1 MQLHTSGEDYLEAI
15 LILEKTT
22 GKVRSIDL
30 AEHLGVT
37 KPSVSR
43 AVSLLKQGGFLVS
56 ESLFLELTEKGRD
69 TAKKVYEKHCF
80 FKEKLM
86 EAGVDEKTAEKEACL
101 LEHAVSED
109 SFGKLKAN
117 SLWENEN
124 KTRGRPSDNLK
135 KE

>member
-56 ESLFLELTEKGRD
+56 ESSFLELT
-69 TAKKVYEKHCF
+69 
-80 FKEKLM
+80 
-86 EAGVDEKTAEKEACL
+86 
-101 LEHAVSED
+101 
-109 SFGKLKAN
+109 
-117 SLWENEN
+117 
-124 KTRGRPSDNLK
+124 
-135 KE
+135 

>member
-56 ESLFLELTEKGRD
+56 ESSFLELTEKGRD

-86 EAGVDEKTAEKEACL
+86 EAEWTKKPQKRRPAFWNMPSVRTVSANLRLILYGKMKTKHVDDL
-101 LEHAVSED
+101 
-109 SFGKLKAN
+109 
-117 SLWENEN
+117 
-124 KTRGRPSDNLK
+124 RII
-135 KE
+135 

>member
-56 ESLFLELTEKGRD
+56 ESSSLELTEKGRE

-80 FKEKLM
+80 FKKKLM
-86 EAGVDEKTAEKEACL
+86 DAGVDEKTAEKEACL

-109 SFGKLKAN
+109 SFCKLKAG
-117 SLWENEN
+117 SFLENEN
-124 KTRGRPSDNLK
+124 KTLGRPAEDLK